1 MSQNLCKHLR
11 TKKMF
16 TGFSAEE
23 SFAEKLDDHVT
34 PNHFWCNR
42 TQTVVGVDDQ
52 PAHKENCTPGR
63 ACFEE

>member
-34 PNHFWCNR
+34 PNHFWCNC
-42 TQTVVGVDDQ
+42 TQTVVGPDDQ

-63 ACFEE
+63 SCYEA

>member
-1 MSQNLCKHLR
+1 MSQQLCKHLR

-23 SFAEKLDDHVT
+23 SFAEKHDEHVT

-42 TQTVVGVDDQ
+42 TQTVVGPDDQ
-52 PAHKENCTPGR
+52 AAHKETCTPGR
-63 ACFEE
+63 SCFEE